1 MRDRILS
8 YLEKA
13 GQPVPAA
20 QILQDVLNIRSPN
33 EIAASRVLKGIVGK
47 DPRFHNS
54 RGLWFMRQSRS
65 SDSPAGFSNFAVLF
79 LEAGMQRSCAR
90 GAFHHAGS
98 DALWEFE
105 IGGLGSRAGFRAL
118 RAARSKLNNR
128 LLLAWSPMEFQLWNR
143 LLRYLRLEEWDNE
156 TLCMR
161 SLAAR
166 VLERTAHGLRPEDLA
181 FELGL
186 PAPDPNMPARMAQFF
201 SSCLP
206 LLLGRVP
213 EEHRTNTKSL
223 QAWIDA
229 GNPKVDFSRF
239 GFGPEFL
246 RNIPECP
253 GVYIMRNRAD
263 DIVYI
268 GKSRNLGRRVRSYFT
283 SRALKEP
290 KVARI
295 HEQIYSI
302 EVAATR
308 SEVEALLVEMGLIR
322 DFRPPINL
330 QTAVHERPDTYGKER
345 NLLLLVPHEKR
356 EKAEVYFLHEGCF
369 VAQQSVSLERPPPK
383 NILLKIRSVY
393 FTNRRIRRQDREP
406 WEREIVFRWLAANR
420 KRLNYIDIDEAGDF
434 AAVVGRLTCYLND
447 PGKLS
452 EKIYYR

>member
-13 GQPVPAA
+13 GRPVPAA

-47 DPRFHNS
+47 DPRICNS
-54 RGLWFMRQSRS
+54 RGLWFMRQSPS
-65 SDSPAGFSNFAVLF
+65 SDSPAGFSNSAALS
-79 LEAGMQRSCAR
+79 LEAAMQPGCAR
-90 GAFHHAGS
+90 GALYLTDS
-98 DALWEFE
+98 NALWEFE
-105 IGGLGSRAGFRAL
+105 IGGPSSRAGFRAL
-118 RAARSKLNNR
+118 RAARSKLYNR
-128 LLLAWSPMEFQLWNR
+128 LLLAWSPKEFRLWNS
-143 LLRYLRLEEWDNE
+143 LLRYLRLEEWDAE
-156 TLCMR
+156 TLCLR
-161 SLAAR
+161 SLAAQ
-166 VLERTAHGLRPEDLA
+166 VLERPAHGLSPEDLA
-181 FELGL
+181 SALGL
-186 PAPDPNMPARMAQFF
+186 PVPVPNMPARMAQFF

-213 EEHRTNTKSL
+213 EEHRTDTKSL

-246 RNIPECP
+246 RSIPECP

-263 DIVYI
+263 DIIYV
-268 GKSRNLGRRVRSYFT
+268 GKSRNLRRRVRSYFT
-283 SRALKEP
+283 SQALKEP

-295 HEQIYSI
+295 HEQICSI
-302 EVAATR
+302 EVAATK
-308 SEVEALLVEMGLIR
+308 SEVEALLMEMGLIR

-330 QTAVHERPDTYGKER
+330 QTEVHERPDAYGKER

-356 EKAEVYFLHEGCF
+356 EKAEVYFLRDGCF
-369 VAQQSVSLERPPPK
+369 VAQQSVSLQRSPPK
-383 NILLKIRSVY
+383 NILRRIHSVY
-393 FTNRRIRRQDREP
+393 FTNRRTRRKDREP

-420 KRLNYIDIDEAGDF
+420 KRLNYVDIDEAGDF

-452 EKIYYR
+452 DRIYYR